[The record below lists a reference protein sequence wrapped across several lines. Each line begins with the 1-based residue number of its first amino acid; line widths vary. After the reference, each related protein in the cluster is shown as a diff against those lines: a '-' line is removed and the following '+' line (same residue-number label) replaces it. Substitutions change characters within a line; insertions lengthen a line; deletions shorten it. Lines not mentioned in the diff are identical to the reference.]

1 MCVFAGL
8 GVQGGSRQR
17 GAGVLRG
24 DAVNGGEGR
33 VYSASIGRSGAGAPS
48 SLKVSNALLFPPRN
62 SQESYL

>member
-1 MCVFAGL
+1 MFAGQE
-8 GVQGGSRQR
+8 VQGGSR
-17 GAGVLRG
+17 LRG